1 MTHRNPT
8 APYPEESFE
17 LLQEAIDSLDGIEA
31 TKDQRAEIQG
41 VIEVL
46 DRLTNLMQNYD
57 PASYPADSVGRI
69 KDAREALNESVV
81 DHSLIAAVQRILK
94 AILRYWDD
102 FWREPEELEG
112 LRYSV

>member
-1 MTHRNPT
+1 MTHRNPA
-8 APYPEESFE
+8 APYPQE
-17 LLQEAIDSLDGIEA
+17 LFGLLLDADDLLDGIEA
-31 TKDQRAEIQG
+31 RKDQREEIQG
-41 VIEVL
+41 VIVLL

-94 AILRYWDD
+94 AVLRDWDD

-112 LRYSV
+112 